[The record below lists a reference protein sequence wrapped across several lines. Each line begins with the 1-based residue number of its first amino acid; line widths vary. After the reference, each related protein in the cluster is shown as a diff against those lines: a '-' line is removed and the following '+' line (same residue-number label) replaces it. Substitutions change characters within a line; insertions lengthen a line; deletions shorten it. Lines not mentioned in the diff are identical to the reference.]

1 MRYQIAINPRSQAD
15 HWRNL
20 AIYWMVSSQAKARLE
35 WMIFYHDVAKRN
47 ASYTASYFGISRKTL
62 HKWIK
67 RFDPQR
73 IQSLE
78 ERTRRPK
85 RLRTWEVTPTQEQRI
100 IKLRQRHTKYGKTKL
115 KILYEKQYGES
126 ISTWK
131 IERVVRK
138 HNLYSDPEEQKKR
151 IKRRRKNKS
160 RTRIHELDTSQYPA
174 GTLWHTDT
182 IILWWYGQYRVIFTA
197 IEDKT
202 KLGYARVYPSHSSRN
217 AKDFLERLLYLSDAS
232 ITVMHSD
239 NGSEFAGEFEK
250 ACKLLGIEQVY
261 NRVRQPKDN
270 PALERF
276 NRTLQEEWLELSEV
290 GLDEIQEA
298 NTDLTEWLVEYNFKR
313 PHQSLD
319 YQTPVEYAQQT
330 YFSKVLPMYP
340 ARTTSSLSCYNY
352 FALRIAWA
360 REIFPSTISISLRG
374 ETYLNPV
381 GFGSTHPPGLI
392 RGISSCEALFV
403 GF

>member
-15 HWRNL
+15 QWRNL

-85 RLRTWEVTPTQEQRI
+85 QLRTWEVTPAQEQRI
-100 IKLRQRHTKYGKTKL
+100 IKLRQRHIKYGKAKL
-115 KILYEKQYGES
+115 KIIYQKQYGEA

-138 HNLYSDPEEQKKR
+138 HNLYPDPEEHQKR
-151 IKRRRKNKS
+151 VRRRRRRKSKF

-174 GTLWHTDT
+174 GCLWHTDS
-182 IILWWYGQYRVIFTA
+182 IILCWYGVRRVIFTA

-202 KLGYARVYPSHSSRN
+202 KLGYARVYPTHSSRN
-217 AKDFLERLLYLSDAS
+217 AKDFLERLLYLSKAS

-239 NGSEFAGEFEK
+239 NGSEFAGEFER
-250 ACKLLGIEQVY
+250 ACKLLTIEQIY
-261 NRVRQPKDN
+261 SRVRQPKDN

-298 NTDLTEWLVEYNFKR
+298 NTDLTEWLIEYNFRR

-319 YQTPVEYAQQT
+319 YQTPIEYAHQT
-330 YFSKVLPMYP
+330 YFKVLPMYP
-340 ARTTSSLSCYNY
+340 ARTPTCPMRYNSLN
-352 FALRIAWA
+352 F
-360 REIFPSTISISLRG
+360 
-374 ETYLNPV
+374 
-381 GFGSTHPPGLI
+381 
-392 RGISSCEALFV
+392 
-403 GF
+403 